1 MATRKNTRK
10 AAPSKPATAGAPAGA
25 ELLDGELPGA
35 VPYRHPDTGAR
46 LSRRDYVALMAKRR
60 QDATAEA
67 WEKHVDDAG
76 RLVTES

>member
-1 MATRKNTRK
+1 MATRKNARK
-10 AAPSKPATAGAPAGA
+10 TAPSKQAKDPAPAGA

-60 QDATAEA
+60 QDATADA
-67 WEKHVDDAG
+67 WAKHVDDDG